1 VISTGYTKL
10 FASIVASTIWRE
22 ADHVR
27 IVWITML
34 AMADSQDCVA
44 ASVPGLAD
52 LARVSIEQC
61 EDAIKKLMSPDP
73 YSRTKDNEGRRIAE
87 IDGGWMI
94 LNRNKYRELGAAED
108 RREYKREYMREYM
121 RQRRL
126 DNVRQ
131 CLPPLNTSEVQV
143 QKEVQEEGEK
153 EKEKEQEQAKV
164 NKSSPSAPPCVDDPD
179 QFKLSSEPEAKKSKY
194 HPLTLTVLGKVN
206 EICHRKFRATED
218 HMTAISERLKE
229 DGVTLDGIE
238 KMLKRQYG
246 IWSDDRRMAQYLRIE
261 TLFRKSKFGS
271 YYDMRDLPLDAT
283 RELNETF

>member
-1 VISTGYTKL
+1 MISTGYTKL

-164 NKSSPSAPPCVDDPD
+164 NKSSPSAPPFPPGSE
-179 QFKLSSEPEAKKSKY
+179 FSLTSEPEETRY
-194 HPLTLTVLGKVN
+194 HPATRDVLRMFN
-206 EICHRKFRATED
+206 RICHRQCRETELN
-218 HMTAISERLKE
+218 MTTISERLRE
-229 DGVTLDGIE
+229 DGVTVEGVE
-238 KMLKRQYG
+238 KMLHRQVAVWG
-246 IWSDDRRMAQYLRIE
+246 RDLKMAKYLQIE
-261 TLFRKSKFGS
+261 TLFRKSKFGK
-271 YYDMRDLPLDAT
+271 YYDSRELSDDAT
-283 RELNETF
+283 IPIDHENGF